1 VIASFRDTATED
13 LFNGRNTR
21 AARAALPREL
31 WRIAARR
38 LDHLDSAARL
48 GDLRTPPGNR
58 LEVLR
63 GDRAGQHSIRIN
75 DRYRVCFRWSSEG
88 PRDVELVD
96 YH

>member
-21 AARAALPREL
+21 AAQAALPREL

-58 LEVLR
+58 LEALR
-63 GDRAGQHSIRIN
+63 GDRAGQYSIRIN